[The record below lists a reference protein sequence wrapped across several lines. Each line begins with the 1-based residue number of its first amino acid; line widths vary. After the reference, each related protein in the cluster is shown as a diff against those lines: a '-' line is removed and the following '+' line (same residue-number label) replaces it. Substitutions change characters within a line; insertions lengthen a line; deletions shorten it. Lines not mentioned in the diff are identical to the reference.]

1 MAHSGAEYPQASP
14 DTGLASGVYAPSASP
29 AVKKLHDRSSARCE
43 SSKGTNSD
51 HAAKEWHPTT
61 PERLGGPGST
71 SPRSCYPLGSAGVG
85 YLPLSGLFSFVRR
98 RRQGSGA
105 RRQHRLSASRKSV
118 RAHSNASALRSPPL
132 PAGRGLTLISP
143 AWPARSRFVCLDG
156 WFFGL
161 LWLVHMLCRSSRV
174 FSLRVQVPLKRAFA
188 GICQLFEVR
197 PVLGAHNPWQRRIAQ
212 PFSQLNPLVQ

>member
-105 RRQHRLSASRKSV
+105 RRQH
-118 RAHSNASALRSPPL
+118 PII
-132 PAGRGLTLISP
+132 GL
-143 AWPARSRFVCLDG
+143 A
-156 WFFGL
+156 
-161 LWLVHMLCRSSRV
+161 
-174 FSLRVQVPLKRAFA
+174 QKREGAF
-188 GICQLFEVR
+188 
-197 PVLGAHNPWQRRIAQ
+197 
-212 PFSQLNPLVQ
+212 